1 MPGSTGHKSTQ
12 KMKWTPILEY
22 QETAIKVTYMMYDIS
37 GDMLDCASWTNNRF
51 SSQGKSQLE
60 MVSVNR
66 FEVDVW
72 MTKPNWKHELQSFKR
87 PLQPFSSGWISISTQ
102 LPLIKTKKCL
112 DRGPVCFYP
121 VNSAKSRV
129 ILCYLNFP
137 QKFEPQTKRW
147 GWSRTLIYSCF
158 LFVFVLSHGS
168 GNVKD

>member
-1 MPGSTGHKSTQ
+1 MPGSTGHESTQ
-12 KMKWTPILEY
+12 KNE
-22 QETAIKVTYMMYDIS
+22 IS
-37 GDMLDCASWTNNRF
+37 SWISRNCNESNISRDMLDCASWTNNRF

-102 LPLIKTKKCL
+102 LPLIKTKKCPNCL
-112 DRGPVCFYP
+112 DWGPVCFYP

-147 GWSRTLIYSCF
+147 GRSRTWIF
-158 LFVFVLSHGS
+158 MFFVSLVFYCSHDIS
-168 GNVKD
+168 TAKD